1 MRQRSKRLWAV
12 RKDQRAQCTHLI
24 EQAELQALP
33 GDGARADEHSS
44 SPATCCARDTVAT
57 TPSITGG
64 GGVDDADVE
73 VLDEQDDAGSA
84 SPSVRRTCLLRQA
97 IERGHAQGLL
107 KTAERD
113 ALTEAVE
120 TCM

>member
-73 VLDEQDDAGSA
+73 VLDEQDDAVVHRLRYAGPACCARRSSVAMPRA
-84 SPSVRRTCLLRQA
+84 S
-97 IERGHAQGLL
+97 
-107 KTAERD
+107 
-113 ALTEAVE
+113 
-120 TCM
+120 